1 MRNAILLALLIL
13 FSSSAMAQS
22 SGLLISEVH
31 AGEGWVELVNAGTES
46 IDTGAYFLCN
56 FPSYVPVQGLSVV
69 AGNRVLAPGEYLA
82 VSFDALPPASGE
94 VGLYEPGTF
103 DFGNADDML
112 DYMEYG
118 SGNHTRE
125 PLAVQNGFWES
136 GAFVAVPSVGQSMA
150 RASFSVSG
158 SANWE
163 ATTPS
168 PGAPN
173 GIVTS
178 VDENGALPSNVTIS
192 SVYPNPVRGAAAFD
206 VRLARTEELKITLH
220 DILGR
225 EVSGIYSG
233 PVSTDRTFRVDM
245 RGLAGGMYWVSI
257 EGESFSKVLPL
268 VRLN

>member
-1 MRNAILLALLIL
+1 MRNAIPLLLLTL
-13 FSSSAMAQS
+13 FSTSATAQT

-31 AGEGWVELVNAGTES
+31 AGEAWVELVNAGTES

-56 FPSYVPVQGLSVV
+56 FPSYLPVQGLNVV
-69 AGNRVLAPGEYLA
+69 AGSRVLAPGEYLA
-82 VSFDALPPASGE
+82 VSFAALPPASGE

-103 DFGNADDML
+103 DFGNADNML

-125 PLAVQNGFWES
+125 PLAVQNGFWAS
-136 GAFVAVPSVGQSMA
+136 GAFVSTPASGQSMA
-150 RASFSVSG
+150 RASFSVFG
-158 SANWE
+158 SANWQ

-178 VDENGALPSNVTIS
+178 VDENRALPSDVTIS
-192 SVYPNPVRGAAAFD
+192 SVYPNPVRDAAAFD
-206 VRLARTEELKITLH
+206 VRVARTEQLEITLH
-220 DILGR
+220 DMLGR

-233 PVSTDRTFRVDM
+233 PVSSDRTFRVEM
-245 RGLAGGMYWVSI
+245 KGLAGGMYWVSI
-257 EGESFSKVLPL
+257 EGESFSKLLPL